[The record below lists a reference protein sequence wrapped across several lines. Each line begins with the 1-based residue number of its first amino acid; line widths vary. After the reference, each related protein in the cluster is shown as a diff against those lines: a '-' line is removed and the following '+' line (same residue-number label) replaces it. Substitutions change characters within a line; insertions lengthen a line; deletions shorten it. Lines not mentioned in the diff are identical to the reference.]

1 MSTQNFSYENITNEL
16 LKIFDNCNL
25 KIKKAIKEKL
35 KITTRNTKV
44 SFDIA
49 LLYSLLY
56 TEKHITKEVVNNI
69 NNYEETDKYKN
80 TTLYEKEQ
88 WGWHSKKIHLK

>member
-25 KIKKAIKEKL
+25 KIKKAIKEEL

-56 TEKHITKEVVNNI
+56 T
-69 NNYEETDKYKN
+69 
-80 TTLYEKEQ
+80 
-88 WGWHSKKIHLK
+88 